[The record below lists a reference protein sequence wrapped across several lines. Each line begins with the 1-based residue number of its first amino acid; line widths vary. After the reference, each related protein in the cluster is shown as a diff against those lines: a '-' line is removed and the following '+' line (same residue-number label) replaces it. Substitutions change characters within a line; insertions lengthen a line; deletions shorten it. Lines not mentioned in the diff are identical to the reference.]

1 MSILRKYA
9 ATTTIDFPLIS
20 YNSVSFTSTASLTT
34 ADVRVMLN
42 EGAIADIATT
52 PVNEGSFGYS
62 VTMTTGELTAARV
75 VMLIHHTAAAPV
87 FEDSCILIE
96 TYGNA
101 SAQHGFDL
109 NVANQVV
116 IASAGTVTVSAGTVT
131 SVTNNVTISTASLV
145 IAGTVNDKTGYSLT
159 QTFPTNFADLSVSA
173 TTGGVKLQASQA
185 VIASAGTVNISAAAV
200 SSVWGVAATE
210 PVAPPAIT
218 ATMVESISWLLSLSR
233 NKITQTATLQ
243 TLFADNTAN
252 TIATSTVSDDGTTF
266 TRAEFTI

>member
-1 MSILRKYA
+1 M
-9 ATTTIDFPLIS
+9 
-20 YNSVSFTSTASLTT
+20 
-34 ADVRVMLN
+34 
-42 EGAIADIATT
+42 
-52 PVNEGSFGYS
+52 
-62 VTMTTGELTAARV
+62 
-75 VMLIHHTAAAPV
+75 
-87 FEDSCILIE
+87 ILIE

-173 TTGGVKLQASQA
+173 TTGGVKLQASQV

>member
-1 MSILRKYA
+1 MSSLLRKYA
-9 ATTTIDFPLIS
+9 TTGTVYFPLITAGT
-20 YNSVSFTSTASLTT
+20 VSFTSTASLTT
-34 ADVRVMLN
+34 ADMKISID
-42 EGAIADIATT
+42 GAALTTVGTAIVNVGSYLYKYSLTTADLTGKTATL
-52 PVNEGSFGYS
+52 VIRS
-62 VTMTTGELTAARV
+62 
-75 VMLIHHTAAAPV
+75 TAAAV
-87 FEDSCILIE
+87 EDLMILIE